1 MGVAGIATAGYNYY
15 KGSRANQ
22 KAGAEAD
29 RLKYES
35 KRPFE
40 DLQFYLPPELRR
52 EQTGPLIGAGM
63 EGIGN
68 LIRNPGQL
76 SSQVSSSVAPQV
88 AAASQGIAQDYRNQ
102 ATQEASAA
110 GANNLPPSIKAL
122 LQQLRGTS
130 QEQAQRGARTQGLGS
145 TDQLKREDLQHTYK
159 LLDTIMQ
166 FISSGRGQAIP
177 GLVGAAQNRAEN
189 YQRSSA
195 ANTAALASLL
205 QSMGQRRG

>member
-15 KGSRANQ
+15 KGSRAKS
-22 KAGAEAD
+22 KAQAESD
-29 RLKYES
+29 RLKYEAR
-35 KRPFE
+35 RPFE
-40 DLQFYLPPELRR
+40 DVQFYLPPELRR

-88 AAASQGIAQDYRNQ
+88 AAASQGIAQDFRNQ
-102 ATQEASAA
+102 ATEQAGAA
-110 GANNLPPSIKAL
+110 GRGGLPASLKAL
-122 LQQLRGTS
+122 LQQALGTS
-130 QEQAQRGARTQGLGS
+130 QEGAQRGARTQGLGS
-145 TDQLKREDLQHTYK
+145 TDQLKRQDLEHTYK

-166 FISSGRGQAIP
+166 FLSSGRGQAIP

-195 ANTAALASLL
+195 ANTAALASIL
-205 QSMGQRRG
+205 QSMGQGRA

>member
-1 MGVAGIATAGYNYY
+1 MGIASLATAGYNYY
-15 KGSRANQ
+15 KGSKAKQ
-22 KAGAEAD
+22 KAQSESD
-29 RLKYES
+29 RLKYEAS
-35 KRPFE
+35 RPFE

-52 EQTGPLIGAGM
+52 EQAGPLIGAGM

-88 AAASQGIAQDYRNQ
+88 AAQSQGIAQDFRNQ
-102 ATQEASAA
+102 ATNQAGAA
-110 GANNLPPSIKAL
+110 GTNNLPSSLKAL
-122 LQQLRGTS
+122 LQSAMGSS

-177 GLVGAAQNRAEN
+177 GLVGAAQNRSEN
-189 YQRSSA
+189 YQRSSN
-195 ANTAALASLL
+195 ANMAALASML
-205 QSMGQRRG
+205 QSMGQGRA